1 MQISV
6 SGQHL
11 DVTDSLREYVVSKLS
26 KLERHFD
33 KVTNVHAVL
42 SVEKQRQKAEAT
54 IHINGAT
61 LFADAENENMYAA
74 IDALTDKLDR
84 QVKKHKEKQSDHHR
98 GSSTAMQDALLETEE
113 PAAPAA

>member
-11 DVTDSLREYVVSKLS
+11 EVTDSLRKYVTSKLS

-54 IHINGAT
+54 IHINGAN
-61 LFADAENENMYAA
+61 LFADAEDENMYAA
-74 IDALTDKLDR
+74 IDSLTDKLDR
-84 QVKKHKEKQSDHHR
+84 QVKKHKEKRSDHHR
-98 GSSTAMQDALLETEE
+98 GSSSALQASLTDSEE
-113 PAAPAA
+113 E